1 MERPHLV
8 VVGDVLIDVT
18 VRGGP
23 EHDAQV
29 SLCPG
34 GSASNVA
41 VWATHLGALATVVG
55 RVGNDFAGG
64 AVRAALEERG
74 VDAQLSEDP
83 EAATGTFI
91 LIGGERW
98 VDRGANASLEPEHLP
113 GSIEADAVVISPYV
127 DPETADAAAD
137 RARSPWVAAV
147 GRPLEGANA
156 VILNEIEAQ
165 GLEDSKARFRL
176 TCITRGV
183 RGAVA
188 TLEGKHASAQP
199 PAVEPGGAA
208 GAGDAFTAGVLVSL
222 ARGAE
227 LGEALAEACRCGAEA
242 AGSPTGWPVIK

>member
-1 MERPHLV
+1 VERPHLV
-8 VVGDVLIDVT
+8 AVGDVLIDVT

-23 EHDAQV
+23 EHDARV
-29 SLCPG
+29 TLRAG
-34 GSASNVA
+34 GSASNIA
-41 VWATHLGALATVVG
+41 VWAAHLGAKATVVA
-55 RVGNDFAGG
+55 RVGGDLAGR

-74 VDAQLSEDP
+74 VEAQLSEDP
-83 EAATGTFI
+83 ENATGTFI

-98 VDRGANASLEPEHLP
+98 VDRGANASLAPDHLP
-113 GSIEADAVVISPYV
+113 ASVAGDAVVISPYV
-127 DPETADAAAD
+127 EPETAHAAAQ

-165 GLEDSKARFRL
+165 GLEDSKERFRL
-176 TCITRGV
+176 TCITRGA

-227 LGEALAEACRCGAEA
+227 LGEALVEACRCGAEA
-242 AGSPTGWPVIK
+242 AASPTGWPVIK

>member
-1 MERPHLV
+1 MERPSLV

-41 VWATHLGALATVVG
+41 VWAAHLGARAMVVG

-74 VDAQLSEDP
+74 VEAHLSEDP
-83 EAATGTFI
+83 EAPTGTFV
-91 LIGGERW
+91 LIEGERW
-98 VDRGANASLEPEHLP
+98 VDRGANASLAPNHLP
-113 GSIEADAVVISPYV
+113 ASIEGDAVVISPYV
-127 DPETADAAAD
+127 ELETADAAAH
-137 RARSPWVAAV
+137 RAHASWVVAV

-165 GLEDSKARFRL
+165 ALEDSKARFRL

-188 TLEGKHASAQP
+188 TLEGRHASARP
-199 PAVEPGGAA
+199 PAVEVSGAA
-208 GAGDAFTAGVLVSL
+208 GAGDAFTAGVLISL
-222 ARGAE
+222 VRGAD
-227 LGEALAEACRCGAEA
+227 LDEALIEACRCGAEA
-242 AGSPTGWPVIK
+242 AASPTGWPVVK